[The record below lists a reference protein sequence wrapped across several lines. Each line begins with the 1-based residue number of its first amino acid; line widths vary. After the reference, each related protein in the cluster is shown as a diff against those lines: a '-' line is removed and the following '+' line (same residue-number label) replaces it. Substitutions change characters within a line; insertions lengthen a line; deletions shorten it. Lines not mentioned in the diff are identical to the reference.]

1 MNAHVKTVWVWA
13 AKPEFK
19 KGIRSELPLNQ
30 LQKKIWNAYLRAV
43 NKTNISDGIN
53 SELKTLEGYL
63 TDGNI
68 TPELKALL
76 TIWLERKPKNANLSP
91 KLTAA
96 ISTLASLWLTESK
109 VMSRLRHSV
118 QRSTQRYTIQPSMPV
133 SL

>member
-1 MNAHVKTVWVWA
+1 MNDFVKTAWVWA

-19 KGIRSELPLNQ
+19 TDIPSELALNQ

-43 NKTNISDGIN
+43 DNTNISDGIN
-53 SELKTLEGYL
+53 NELKTLKEYL
-63 TDGNI
+63 SDKNI
-68 TPELKALL
+68 TPELKALI
-76 TIWLERKPKNANLSP
+76 TIWLERKPKNANISP
-91 KLTAA
+91 ELTAA